1 MIMEGALVVDLK
13 TQDNYIET
21 ENRRFSY
28 RKEIVFSRDLLTG
41 KRNCRQI
48 FLNFSSYFNFSLLE

>member
-41 KRNCRQI
+41 KRKM
-48 FLNFSSYFNFSLLE
+48 FLKLPSDFPELFILF

>member
-1 MIMEGALVVDLK
+1 MIMEGALVVELK

-41 KRNCRQI
+41 KRKNVFETAVR
-48 FLNFSSYFNFSLLE
+48 FS

>member
-41 KRNCRQI
+41 ETEKC
-48 FLNFSSYFNFSLLE
+48 F